1 MSINQ
6 ISGGATSIPAVGA
19 TVDVGAGNRVNLKS
33 TTQKLTAPVKTELEV
48 SDADLKKS
56 VEMINRMMNANNGVN
71 FNIDQGSGRMVVQVV
86 DRETNTVIRQIPS
99 KEVIEISKDLES
111 KAGLLLRDQA

>member
-19 TVDVGAGNRVNLKS
+19 KVDLGPGNRLNLKS
-33 TTQKLTAPVKTELEV
+33 NVEKPNALTRPETEI

-56 VEMINRMMNANNGVN
+56 VDKINRILNANNGVN
-71 FNIDQGSGRMVVQVV
+71 FNIDQGSGRLVVQVI

-111 KAGLLLRDQA
+111 KSGLLLRDQA